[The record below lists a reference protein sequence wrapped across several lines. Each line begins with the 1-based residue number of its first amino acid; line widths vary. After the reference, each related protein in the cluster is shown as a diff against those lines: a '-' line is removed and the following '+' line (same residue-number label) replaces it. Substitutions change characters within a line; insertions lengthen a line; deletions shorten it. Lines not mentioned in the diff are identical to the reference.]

1 VDATS
6 AKKLGT
12 WLTRIDGPP
21 PNFKRQVEDCLR
33 EFYTIASDGNLNAPF
48 KTVKERVSP
57 VEFVFIGVLIFV
69 LSEYSMEYKSTEI
82 LRLRS
87 TVRKEHKDRR
97 FNTRVQLTLWNFIED
112 AKKRATSATSAV
124 TGKKRKKGADDDD
137 DDDYRSAPVRSVG
150 PGPSTRTKKAK

>member
-1 VDATS
+1 MTF
-6 AKKLGT
+6 G
-12 WLTRIDGPP
+12 
-21 PNFKRQVEDCLR
+21 
-33 EFYTIASDGNLNAPF
+33 AS
-48 KTVKERVSP
+48 
-57 VEFVFIGVLIFV
+57 GVLIFV

-87 TVRKEHKDRR
+87 AVRKEHKDRR